1 MKQAATPSVIVHLD
15 KPVGGRVSGPVS
27 VVHGWLA
34 VDGTGTIDHVRL
46 VNASGVAI
54 PLALVNRP
62 DVRAALTDRTTMGFS
77 GWIDARRA
85 LDGPWGVRFEFNGH
99 AHEAAVELQADAAD
113 AATFRASKERKLA
126 RIEPLLRCPACGAP
140 FERGLPEPRC
150 ANQHTF
156 GTSYEAFDLRD
167 AEQRSQSER
176 LTPHDVS
183 AHGYDALLQEL
194 LARSPG
200 PILDA
205 GAGLRPDYR
214 DDVVNLEILPYPTT
228 DVISSAESLPFA
240 DATFDLVISVAVL
253 EHVRDPFAAARELE
267 RVLRPGGRVFAA
279 VPFLQPYH
287 AYPNHY
293 YNMTA
298 GGLKNLFGNCE
309 VEQLGVPASGR
320 PIFLLSW
327 MLQAWRSQLPPATA
341 HDFDQMSVADLA
353 VDPMLLVDRPFVRE
367 LPEAANEE
375 LAALNV
381 LIGRKRG

>member
-1 MKQAATPSVIVHLD
+1 MVHLD
-15 KPVGGRVSGPVS
+15 TPAGGLITGPVS

-34 VDGTGTIDHVRL
+34 VEGTGAFDRVRL
-46 VNASGVAI
+46 VNESGVTI

-62 DVRAALTDRTTMGFS
+62 DVRAAQSGRATVGFS

-85 LDGPWGVRFEFNGH
+85 LDGPWTVRFEFGGRP
-99 AHEAAVELQADAAD
+99 HEASVELLADAAEAD
-113 AATFRASKERKLA
+113 AFGAAKARKLA
-126 RIEPLLRCPACGAP
+126 RIEPLLRCPTCRAP
-140 FERGLPEPRC
+140 LERGLPEPRC
-150 ANQHTF
+150 ANGHTF
-156 GTSYEAFDLRD
+156 GTAYEAFDLRD
-167 AEQRSQSER
+167 AELRSQLDR
-176 LTPHDVS
+176 LPVHDVS
-183 AHGYDALLQEL
+183 AHGYDASLRDLI
-194 LARSPG
+194 ARSTG

-240 DATFDLVISVAVL
+240 DATFDVVISVAVL

-267 RVLRPGGRVFAA
+267 RVLRPGGHVFAA

-287 AYPNHY
+287 GYPHHY

-298 GGLKNLFGNCE
+298 GGLKNLFAGCE
-309 VEQLGVPASGR
+309 VEHLGVPASGR

-327 MLQAWRSQLPPATA
+327 MLQAWRSQLPPAAA
-341 HDFDQMSVADLA
+341 HDFEQMRVADLA
-353 VDPMLLVDRPFVRE
+353 VDPMMLVDRPFVRE